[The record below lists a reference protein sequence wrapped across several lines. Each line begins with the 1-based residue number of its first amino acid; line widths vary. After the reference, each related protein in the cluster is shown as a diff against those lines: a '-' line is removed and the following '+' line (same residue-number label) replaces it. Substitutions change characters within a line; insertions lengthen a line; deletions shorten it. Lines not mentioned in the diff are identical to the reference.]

1 VYKTKLYGKY
11 SNIGV
16 GKLKYK
22 GNKSNEEI
30 IVRNFLKGLLTT
42 PPLFNLSPDSFYG
55 YGNIIEF
62 IKEFDPS
69 IKITPNMLAHLKQ
82 RRDEIKLIPV
92 QKTSQSEAFVKYVK
106 RKFKNFDAETFYRK
120 SF

>member
-1 VYKTKLYGKY
+1 MYKTKLYGKY

-42 PPLFNLSPDSFYG
+42 PPLFNLNIDSFYR
-55 YGNIIEF
+55 YGGIIEF
-62 IKEFDPS
+62 INDFDPS
-69 IKITPNMLAHLKQ
+69 FNITPKMLAHLKQ

-92 QKTSQSEAFVKYVK
+92 QKTSQSEAFIKYVQ
-106 RKFKNFDAETFYRK
+106 RKFKNFDAESFYRK
-120 SF
+120 TF